1 MMNKSEAYK
10 IVFEDLTKCD
20 MFKGIYDAEH
30 GKDSFMYGVLTVM
43 ENIAFNV
50 SEECGDKFSTK
61 FTENMNKSHEKA
73 VLNLLKKRKSKEHE
87 SEERDGEFS

>member
-1 MMNKSEAYK
+1 MDKSEAYK

-30 GKDSFMYGVLTVM
+30 GKDSFMYGVSTVM

-50 SEECGDKFSTK
+50 SEECGDKFSTE
-61 FTENMNKSHEKA
+61 FTENMNKSKEKA
-73 VLNLLKKRKSKEHE
+73 YTKKLRARIRRK
-87 SEERDGEFS
+87 RW